1 MNNRTIQGLFV
12 FAQFTFRG
20 NFISVVSILFSQI
33 QRVED
38 AIGTLARFDYN
49 LTFCPCHSKT
59 SNNFFQNTPT
69 NQKCQN
75 DVLHGNLNIDTSA
88 TDVLCIYI
96 YIYMLYIYIYVIYI
110 YIYIYTYIMG
120 VFLKL
125 RDNCETNWDSIQF

>member
-49 LTFCPCHSKT
+49 LTFCPCHSKI
-59 SNNFFQNTPT
+59 SNNFFKNSPT

-75 DVLHGNLNIDTSA
+75 DFLYDSLNIDVSP
-88 TDVLCIYI
+88 TDVLYI
-96 YIYMLYIYIYVIYI
+96 YLYYK
-110 YIYIYTYIMG
+110 TKLGCSCIMG
-120 VFLKL
+120 MFLKL
-125 RDNCETNWDSIQF
+125 RNNCDTNWEKNWDLIQFK